1 MQCALCVRANRLD
14 FSDSPADGVPWMT
27 TAVST
32 TQSPGHAADP
42 AQTLWY
48 RSPRVLTGA
57 AMIAVVFVGLF
68 FRWFLIQNQHSWKE
82 PQDWGH
88 AYLIPFIA
96 GYLIW
101 QRRAALSRVRPEIF
115 WPGLAPF
122 LLGVM
127 SYFFAVVSLR
137 NPMTQGISI
146 LLCLF
151 GVVLLLL
158 GPRVMRYLFLPI
170 VFLAF
175 AITVSDQIML
185 KLTFKLQ
192 LLASEGSWVM
202 LSLIGSPLEWFTVD
216 LEGNTL
222 TIVHEGK
229 NIPLNVAEAC
239 SGMRMVVAFFALAV
253 SVAVLACKS
262 WWQRILLLLLA
273 GPVAVFMN
281 MVRVTVL
288 GLASLG
294 DADLAAGEA
303 HTLIGTI
310 LLIPSLLLFMAIVW
324 ALNKVIREPA
334 GGDA

>member
-1 MQCALCVRANRLD
+1 
-14 FSDSPADGVPWMT
+14 MT

-32 TQSPGHAADP
+32 SHTPARPAHAGERP
-42 AQTLWY
+42 WW
-48 RSPRVLTGA
+48 RSPVTLVCGGA
-57 AMIAVVFVGLF
+57 IALAFVGLF
-68 FRWFLIQNQHSWKE
+68 FRWFHIQHQHSWKQ

-88 AYLIPFIA
+88 AYLIPFISA
-96 GYLIW
+96 YLIY
-101 QRRAALSRVRPEIF
+101 QRRRAIASVRPSVY

-127 SYFFAVVSLR
+127 SYFFAVVNLR

-151 GVVLLLL
+151 GLVLLLL
-158 GPRVMRYLFLPI
+158 GPRAMRYLFLPI
-170 VFLAF
+170 AFLVFG
-175 AITVSDQIML
+175 ITVSDQIML
-185 KLTFKLQ
+185 TLTFELQ
-192 LLASEGSWVM
+192 LLASQGSWVM
-202 LSLIGSPLEWFTVD
+202 LSLIGSPFDWFTVD

-222 TIVHEGK
+222 TIVHEGQ

-253 SVAVLACKS
+253 SVAVLACRD

-273 GPVAVFMN
+273 GPVAIFMN

-310 LLIPSLLLFMAIVW
+310 LLVPSLLLFMCIVW
-324 ALNKVIREPA
+324 ALNRVVRDPERSTA
-334 GGDA
+334 